1 MAALRDE
8 VKLFIVQALACFD
21 TPTQV
26 SKAVKEEFGLDV
38 IRQQVAAYDPN
49 CYVGRNLSLKWR
61 TIFNDTRAK
70 FRVDTAAIPI
80 ASRAFRLR
88 ALARMAQQAEGMRK
102 IALAVSVIEQA
113 AKEVGD
119 VYVNRKVD
127 PDKSLDEEIK
137 RLEIERRKAE
147 LKQLETGGSDKTAAL
162 LSELI
167 SKLPS

>member
-1 MAALRDE
+1 MAALKDE
-8 VKLFIVQALACFD
+8 VKLFIVQALACYD

-26 SKAVKEEFGLDV
+26 AKAVKEEFGLDV
-38 IRQQVAAYDPN
+38 LRQQVACYDPN
-49 CYVGRNLSLKWR
+49 CYVGRNLSQKWR
-61 TIFNDTRAK
+61 TVFNDTRAK
-70 FRVDTAAIPI
+70 FRDEVAEIPI

-88 ALARMAQQAEGMRK
+88 ALARMAQQAEGMRN
-102 IALAVSVIEQA
+102 IALAVQVIEQA

-119 VYVNRKVD
+119 VYVNRKLEV
-127 PDKSLDEEIK
+127 DKSQDEEIK

-147 LKQLETGGSDKTAAL
+147 LKQMETGGGDQTAKL

>member
-26 SKAVKEEFGLDV
+26 AKAVKEEFGLDV

-49 CYVGRNLSLKWR
+49 CYVGRNLSKKWR
-61 TIFNDTRAK
+61 TVFEDTRKK
-70 FRVDTAAIPI
+70 FREETATIPI

-88 ALARMAQQAEGMRK
+88 ALARMAQQAEGMRN

-137 RLEIERRKAE
+137 RLEIDRRKAE
-147 LKQLETGGSDKTAAL
+147 LKQLETAGGDKTAQL

-167 SKLPS
+167 AKLPS

>member
-1 MAALRDE
+1 MAALKDE

-26 SKAVKEEFGLDV
+26 SISVKEEFGLDV
-38 IRQQVAAYDPN
+38 PRQQIATYDPEK
-49 CYVGRNLSLKWR
+49 YVGRQLSAKWK
-61 TIFNDTRAK
+61 TIFRDTRAK
-70 FRVDTAAIPI
+70 FREDTAAIPI

-88 ALARMAQQAEGMRK
+88 ALARMAQQAEGMRN
-102 IALAVSVIEQA
+102 IALAVAVIEQA

-137 RLEIERRKAE
+137 RLEIDRRKAE
-147 LKQLETGGSDKTAAL
+147 LKQLETAGGDKTAQL

-167 SKLPS
+167 AKLPS

>member
-1 MAALRDE
+1 MAALKDE
-8 VKLFIVQALACFD
+8 VKQFIVQALACFD

-26 SKAVKEEFGLDV
+26 ANAVKEEFGLV
-38 IRQQVAAYDPN
+38 VSRQQVACYDPN
-49 CYVGRNLSLKWR
+49 CYVGRNLSQKWR
-61 TIFNDTRAK
+61 IVFEDTRKK
-70 FRVDTAAIPI
+70 FREDTAAIPI

-88 ALARMAQQAEGMRK
+88 ALARMAQQAEGMRN

-127 PDKSLDEEIK
+127 ADKSLDEEIK

-147 LKQLETGGSDKTAAL
+147 LKQLETAGGDQTANL
-162 LSELI
+162 LAELI
-167 SKLPS
+167 AKLPS

>member
-8 VKLFIVQALACFD
+8 VKLFIVNALACYD
-21 TPTQV
+21 APT
-26 SKAVKEEFGLDV
+26 AVATSVKDEFGIIV
-38 IRQQVAAYDPN
+38 SRQQVSCYDPN
-49 CYVGRNLSLKWR
+49 TYVGRNLSQKWR
-61 TIFNDTRAK
+61 DIFTATRAK
-70 FRVDTAAIPI
+70 FRSTADEIPI
-80 ASRAFRLR
+80 ASKAYRLR
-88 ALARMAQQAEGMRK
+88 VLGRAVQKVESGGNVGM
-102 IALAVSVIEQA
+102 LLQVLEQA

-137 RLEIERRKAE
+137 RLEIDRRKAE
-147 LKQLETGGSDKTAAL
+147 LKQMETGGGDSTAKL

>member
-26 SKAVKEEFGLDV
+26 AKAVKEEFGLDV

-49 CYVGRNLSLKWR
+49 CYVGRNLSKKWR
-61 TIFNDTRAK
+61 TVFEDTRKK
-70 FRVDTAAIPI
+70 FREDTASIPI
-80 ASRAFRLR
+80 ASRAYRLR
-88 ALARMAQQAEGMRK
+88 ALARMAQQAEGMRN

-147 LKQLETGGSDKTAAL
+147 LKQMETGGGDKTAEL
-162 LSELI
+162 LSKLI
-167 SKLPS
+167 AGLPS

>member
-38 IRQQVAAYDPN
+38 LRQQVAAYDPN
-49 CYVGRNLSLKWR
+49 CYVGRNLSKKWR
-61 TIFNDTRAK
+61 TVFEDTRAK
-70 FRVDTAAIPI
+70 FRSETSSIPI

-88 ALARMAQQAEGMRK
+88 ALARMAQQAEGMRN

-147 LKQLETGGSDKTAAL
+147 LKQLETAGGDKTAEL
-162 LSELI
+162 LSKLI
-167 SKLPS
+167 AGLPS

>member
-1 MAALRDE
+1 MAALKDE
-8 VKLFIVQALACFD
+8 VKLFIVQALACYD

-26 SKAVKEEFGLDV
+26 GKAVKEEFNLDV
-38 IRQQVAAYDPN
+38 ARQQVAAYDPH
-49 CYVGRNLSLKWR
+49 CHAGRNLSPKWR
-61 TIFNDTRAK
+61 TIFADTRAK
-70 FRVDTAAIPI
+70 FRENTAAIPI

-88 ALARMAQQAEGMRK
+88 ALARMAQQAEGMRN
-102 IALAVSVIEQA
+102 IGLAVQVIEQA

-137 RLEIERRKAE
+137 RLEIDRRKAE
-147 LKQLETGGSDKTAAL
+147 LKQMETGGGDKTAQL

-167 SKLPS
+167 AKLPS

>member
-8 VKLFIVQALACFD
+8 VKLFIVQALACYD

-38 IRQQVAAYDPN
+38 LRQQVACYDPN
-49 CYVGRNLSLKWR
+49 CYVGRNLSKKWR
-61 TIFNDTRAK
+61 TVFEDTRTK
-70 FRVDTAAIPI
+70 FRSETASIPI
-80 ASRAFRLR
+80 ASRAYRLR
-88 ALARMAQQAEGMRK
+88 ALARMAQQAENMRN
-102 IALAVSVIEQA
+102 IGLAVQVIEQA

-137 RLEIERRKAE
+137 RLEIKRREAE
-147 LKQLETGGSDKTAAL
+147 LEALERGGGDSTAKL

>member
-26 SKAVKEEFGLDV
+26 ARAVKEEFGLDV
-38 IRQQVAAYDPN
+38 VRQQVAAYDPN

-61 TIFNDTRAK
+61 TVFEDTRKK
-70 FRVDTAAIPI
+70 FREDTAAIPI

-88 ALARMAQQAEGMRK
+88 ALARMAQQAEGMRN
-102 IALAVSVIEQA
+102 IALAVQVIEQA

-119 VYVNRKVD
+119 VYVNRRVE

-137 RLEIERRKAE
+137 LLEIERRKAE
-147 LKQLETGGSDKTAAL
+147 LKQLETAGGDKTAQL

-167 SKLPS
+167 AKLPS

>member
-38 IRQQVAAYDPN
+38 MRQQVAAYDPN

-61 TIFNDTRAK
+61 TVFNDTRAK
-70 FRVDTAAIPI
+70 FREEVAEIPI

-88 ALARMAQQAEGMRK
+88 ALARMAQQAEGMRN

-119 VYVNRKVD
+119 MYVNRRLDAPKPLGDTGAGEGIPAAPEYVLS
-127 PDKSLDEEIK
+127 PDED
-137 RLEIERRKAE
+137 
-147 LKQLETGGSDKTAAL
+147 
-162 LSELI
+162 
-167 SKLPS
+167 LPDSPIL